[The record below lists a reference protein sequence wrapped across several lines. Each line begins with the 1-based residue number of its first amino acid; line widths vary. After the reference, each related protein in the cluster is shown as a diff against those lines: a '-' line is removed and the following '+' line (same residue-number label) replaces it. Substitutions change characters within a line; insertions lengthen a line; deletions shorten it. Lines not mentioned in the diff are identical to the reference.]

1 MQKGTGKENEEDE
14 GRKEGRQGRMEE
26 MEGGRQIKEGRQA
39 GRKEGRITFWSL
51 LSTVKGDHV
60 PGNPVFNE
68 HETTTSDAGG
78 LWLHH
83 RQGKLNRG
91 GGIRSVTTQAKPGK
105 GNGRWEIA
113 SGA

>member
-1 MQKGTGKENEEDE
+1 
-14 GRKEGRQGRMEE
+14 MEE

-68 HETTTSDAGG
+68 HETTTSDAG
-78 LWLHH
+78 
-83 RQGKLNRG
+83 
-91 GGIRSVTTQAKPGK
+91 
-105 GNGRWEIA
+105 
-113 SGA
+113 